1 MKAYRQCYI
10 NLYKK
15 SGYCMRIGGKR
26 KSDFYLELYKS
37 VDYLNNSS
45 EIKRSAQMTL
55 EMMKLYFI
63 KKDDIEN
70 LERIYTELSE
80 IQGLILNMF
89 LTLPE
94 NLELSI
100 GENMLDMATYFRSE
114 KIINWLLKLK
124 TDPICY
130 NSQGISAISRAI
142 ETGNT
147 NLVKKYTKNKNLTL
161 KKIKKV
167 FDISSSILNLFKIQK
182 HSIVY
187 NIYKT
192 KLDCGLQIVP

>member
-1 MKAYRQCYI
+1 M
-10 NLYKK
+10 
-15 SGYCMRIGGKR
+15 
-26 KSDFYLELYKS
+26 
-37 VDYLNNSS
+37 SS
-45 EIKRSAQMTL
+45 I
-55 EMMKLYFI
+55 
-63 KKDDIEN
+63 
-70 LERIYTELSE
+70 LSPQ
-80 IQGLILNMF
+80 IAF
-89 LTLPE
+89 LTHPPT
-94 NLELSI
+94 NLTLLSFPVS
-100 GENMLDMATYFRSE
+100 FRSE

-192 KLDCGLQIVP
+192 IYINKIIK